1 MLLRPRRNRARLA
14 FTSRRTR
21 LRVRER
27 PQLPRTLFRGSI
39 AWLIGSL
46 STLRRN
52 GLPRS
57 HARLARGCWLN
68 SAARDSHPLGFT
80 ERFQLCF
87 SFYIASSSR
96 ELTWRNPVLCVCLGG
111 RGRLPA
117 RGSRSPVRAYINAYG
132 SSSHGLACGRQAE
145 WIASAGGKG
154 YLSSSRLKRSHVIP
168 RSRLRRDNQRRQ
180 IRTTHRRNADKHWLL
195 PVIP

>member
-96 ELTWRNPVLCVCLGG
+96 ELTWRNPVKIAAAISGQARRRRVPGTAG
-111 RGRLPA
+111 RDRLQIDQRSGKQPPA
-117 RGSRSPVRAYINAYG
+117 FQRLASDAAAPIGSVPACRP
-132 SSSHGLACGRQAE
+132 LA
-145 WIASAGGKG
+145 
-154 YLSSSRLKRSHVIP
+154 
-168 RSRLRRDNQRRQ
+168 QR
-180 IRTTHRRNADKHWLL
+180 
-195 PVIP
+195 